1 MQRCQLC
8 QDSTCARAIE
18 CSKKNPGEA
27 LEADVAKN
35 TERPVQHN
43 EDGASST
50 VYVDTCTITLCLRA
64 G

>member
-8 QDSTCARAIE
+8 QDSTCARAIK

-50 VYVDTCTITLCLRA
+50 VLLN
-64 G
+64 